1 MVMTNSLLL
10 NMVIEIVDLRIDSM
24 VIFQLCK
31 RLPEGIETLGFC
43 SFTMNKLGF
52 FMEDMNK

>member
-31 RLPEGIETLGFC
+31 RLPEGIETVGFAV
-43 SFTMNKLGF
+43 LP
-52 FMEDMNK
+52 